1 MMPGVSRTVAAVL
14 FIGLG
19 TMNVAADALTTR
31 FQIIAK
37 ACQADVATLCQGLP
51 VGGGRIMRCLG
62 ENYMNVST
70 PCRSSMASAMA
81 SLCTTDLARLCPGTS
96 LGGGEA
102 EGCLQQHAAELTGSC
117 KTAAD
122 RIASSR

>member
-1 MMPGVSRTVAAVL
+1 MMPGVSRTAAALL

-19 TMNVAADALTTR
+19 TMTAAADGLTAR

-37 ACQADVATLCQGLP
+37 ACQADVATICQGMP

-81 SLCTTDLARLCPGTS
+81 SLCSADLARLCPGAS

-102 EGCLQQHAAELTGSC
+102 ESCLQQHAAELTGSC

>member
-1 MMPGVSRTVAAVL
+1 MMSGVSRNAAVVL
-14 FIGLG
+14 IIGLG
-19 TMNVAADALTTR
+19 TMNATADGLTAR

-37 ACQADVATLCQGLP
+37 ACQADVATICQGMP

-62 ENYMNVST
+62 QNYMSVST

-81 SLCTTDLARLCPGTS
+81 SLCSTDLARLCPGAS

-102 EGCLQQHAAELTGSC
+102 ESCLQQHAAELTGTC
-117 KTAAD
+117 KAAAD
-122 RIASSR
+122 RIASSH